1 MSTAVQVCPV
11 VSSVDDNGTQ
21 RITLLDADDSVLCGA
36 YKPPGHTHWRLYMS
50 AALARVGAPA
60 ALMPATHLL
69 TARREDACQW
79 LELIGHL
86 YAHPAEARIPRP
98 DCH

>member
-1 MSTAVQVCPV
+1 M
-11 VSSVDDNGTQ
+11 SSVDENGTQ